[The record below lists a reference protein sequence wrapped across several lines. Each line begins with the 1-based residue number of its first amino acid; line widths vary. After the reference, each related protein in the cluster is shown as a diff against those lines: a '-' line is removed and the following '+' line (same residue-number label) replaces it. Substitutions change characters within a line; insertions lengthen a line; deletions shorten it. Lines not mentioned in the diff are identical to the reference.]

1 MNQSIFLPQE
11 SKRRI
16 FRCEGLLTDKNYE
29 KSSHVFMNPWT
40 RSFQNN
46 ASNEMT
52 ITWYEIP
59 VHSTLVLHIKD

>member
-16 FRCEGLLTDKNYE
+16 FGCEGLLTDESYE
-29 KSSHVFMNPWT
+29 KSSHVFMIPWT

-46 ASNEMT
+46 AT